1 MPRTVK
7 LNANRNVTGQLR
19 GFDQF
24 MNIVLDNT
32 IEEVSET
39 ERNEIG
45 LVVRRRR
52 ALQLWQCWWP
62 VDLVRGAVALQSAC
76 LTEGWLR
83 AQVIRGNSIVMME
96 CLERI

>member
-1 MPRTVK
+1 M
-7 LNANRNVTGQLR
+7 TGQLR

-45 LVVRRRR
+45 LVVRLSASSRPSAPPATATR
-52 ALQLWQCWWP
+52 A
-62 VDLVRGAVALQSAC
+62 G
-76 LTEGWLR
+76 G
-83 AQVIRGNSIVMME
+83 G
-96 CLERI
+96 